1 MKSMGNLRRLASR
14 ALATPHCST
23 LAQEHVIRGVW
34 HATAVA
40 RPVARVV
47 ELPAD
52 RIDALYRR
60 DVRKHAA
67 AGNHIE
73 FEPGDVICR
82 RARGAGGDPP
92 DHRAA
97 VAQLP
102 GRAGKMAADNLVVR
116 N

>member
-1 MKSMGNLRRLASR
+1 MKSTGNLRRSASR
-14 ALATPHCST
+14 ALTTPHCST
-23 LAQEHVIRGVW
+23 LAQEHVIGGVW
-34 HATAVA
+34 HAAAVA
-40 RPVARVV
+40 RPVARGV

-60 DVRKHAA
+60 DVGKHAAAA

-73 FEPGDVICR
+73 FEPGDVSCR
-82 RARGAGGDPP
+82 RARRTGGDPP

-102 GRAGKMAADNLVVR
+102 GRACKMAADNLVV
-116 N
+116 

>member
-34 HATAVA
+34 HAVAVA

-52 RIDALYRR
+52 RINALYRG

-67 AGNHIE
+67 AAPGNYIE
-73 FEPGDVICR
+73 FEPGDVVCR
-82 RARGAGGDPP
+82 RAR
-92 DHRAA
+92 
-97 VAQLP
+97 
-102 GRAGKMAADNLVVR
+102 RAGDSRSEERRVGKECR
-116 N
+116 SRWSPYH

>member
-14 ALATPHCST
+14 ALATPHCSI
-23 LAQEHVIRGVW
+23 LAQEHVIGGVW

-67 AGNHIE
+67 AAAGNHIE

-92 DHRAA
+92 DPRAA
-97 VAQLP
+97 VPQLP
-102 GRAGKMAADNLVVR
+102 VR
-116 N
+116 